1 MPFRFNSKDLSV
13 AAIQN
18 SSLFVKEGVLLFKE
32 KESKRFNKVENIPE
46 RFVRLRGNLLFYFK
60 NKEKNSECL
69 GVIVL
74 ERFNVVEENSFS
86 DCGFTIE
93 FEESEEQKYEFGTTT
108 KEDLNEWIDLLK
120 SASYEKLYQTMLKLQ
135 QEILEKTGQDPL
147 PDYHPRVGNK
157 TIDVNSQRVHTSSL
171 TESDYDN
178 AFMEICLACAN
189 LAPQNEPPP
198 ATMVKIFT
206 MEPPSFEWFK
216 YSQTEV
222 CEESHEPNFFKTI
235 TLGSKLQLSTRLKFV
250 IFSVTSKSKNDV
262 EAIGSAV
269 CTIKDIKEAKN
280 CQMTLSI
287 MNLDKVVGNII
298 IQGWLREN
306 GFYDITL
313 KSLRV
318 GHPKTYI
325 ANVIQKSFFAPT
337 RNGSGFKF
345 QEFLAESSL
354 CFKIPCMLLK
364 LYISEEKETVLQ
376 LHAFGQLHPEWEK
389 LKKDVVQYNYFDLIQ
404 RYSNSLAD
412 LCQYEGVNFKSS
424 SDKAKKELEFI
435 PTNLHVHSLCVTED
449 NDKEFFYDF
458 ITVGAP
464 TAHYL
469 KYKMG
474 GLKRMIENND
484 ENIRKVLEGCGP
496 NEKRMAN
503 YIKAVH
509 SIDNLK
515 KLKDGITRQINI
527 LKSIVESDKENQ
539 DQFKSCRS
547 LLSAKI
553 GELLGLNST
562 SFVQES
568 FSYLL
573 KARTYGPELRVKS
586 MTISNNIDD
595 PSSSEIK
602 WEWSGTEFKPVNK
615 LLNSEDQVL
624 EILKKFQ
631 SAINSG
637 ISSEINTFCKQLDT
651 ISSYALS
658 LINKINV
665 TMRFIQMQGEALN
678 SGLVEFRYRR
688 DIVFSQTLTSV
699 VAGFVVML
707 SQQIHN
713 SQFLDQLL
721 RVGLLVH
728 FESLLTTYGEE
739 MGMIEDMYVGV
750 SDLKEV
756 KFKIVY
762 SDSNSYPIVSGNRSG
777 IVVEFPLK
785 SKHFK
790 LLPRDLQDGCTIKL
804 FPVMFSIGINE
815 SATLAEKFGDTSL
828 QEVINS
834 ESCISLQNYFH
845 SFMGYYPDY
854 VGSRCSVALPLEKV
868 LNNLINVSNQRKS
881 KNYEVLLLS
890 EELCLRMNGLRLT
903 CCKSAKDRTAMSI
916 TLEIVKILERE
927 HNMREDVFNKVL
939 NSVRSQGVRLIN
951 SYKNVGLAKYAFN
964 KVQVRALPVVYRPPE
979 GTIGKYLQT

>member
-424 SDKAKKELEFI
+424 SDKAKKGI
-435 PTNLHVHSLCVTED
+435 RIYTN
-449 NDKEFFYDF
+449 
-458 ITVGAP
+458 
-464 TAHYL
+464 
-469 KYKMG
+469 
-474 GLKRMIENND
+474 
-484 ENIRKVLEGCGP
+484 
-496 NEKRMAN
+496 
-503 YIKAVH
+503 
-509 SIDNLK
+509 
-515 KLKDGITRQINI
+515 
-527 LKSIVESDKENQ
+527 
-539 DQFKSCRS
+539 
-547 LLSAKI
+547 
-553 GELLGLNST
+553 
-562 SFVQES
+562 
-568 FSYLL
+568 
-573 KARTYGPELRVKS
+573 
-586 MTISNNIDD
+586 
-595 PSSSEIK
+595 
-602 WEWSGTEFKPVNK
+602 
-615 LLNSEDQVL
+615 
-624 EILKKFQ
+624 
-631 SAINSG
+631 
-637 ISSEINTFCKQLDT
+637 
-651 ISSYALS
+651 
-658 LINKINV
+658 
-665 TMRFIQMQGEALN
+665 
-678 SGLVEFRYRR
+678 
-688 DIVFSQTLTSV
+688 
-699 VAGFVVML
+699 
-707 SQQIHN
+707 
-713 SQFLDQLL
+713 
-721 RVGLLVH
+721 
-728 FESLLTTYGEE
+728 
-739 MGMIEDMYVGV
+739 
-750 SDLKEV
+750 
-756 KFKIVY
+756 
-762 SDSNSYPIVSGNRSG
+762 
-777 IVVEFPLK
+777 
-785 SKHFK
+785 
-790 LLPRDLQDGCTIKL
+790 
-804 FPVMFSIGINE
+804 
-815 SATLAEKFGDTSL
+815 
-828 QEVINS
+828 
-834 ESCISLQNYFH
+834 
-845 SFMGYYPDY
+845 
-854 VGSRCSVALPLEKV
+854 
-868 LNNLINVSNQRKS
+868 
-881 KNYEVLLLS
+881 
-890 EELCLRMNGLRLT
+890 
-903 CCKSAKDRTAMSI
+903 
-916 TLEIVKILERE
+916 
-927 HNMREDVFNKVL
+927 
-939 NSVRSQGVRLIN
+939 
-951 SYKNVGLAKYAFN
+951 
-964 KVQVRALPVVYRPPE
+964 
-979 GTIGKYLQT
+979 